1 MVIHAL
7 IADDELP
14 ARNRIRALLKQ
25 EKDIEIM
32 EECSNGQQAVEMIL
46 TLKPDLVFLDIQM
59 PEMDGFSVIEAIGA
73 ENMPIVI
80 FVTAFDRYA
89 IRAFDVHA
97 VDYLLKPYTPER
109 FRQALDRARS
119 HLENA
124 VKDLDL
130 RERLMAMMEH
140 IQKEREYL
148 DRIVVKSDDRILFVK
163 TEMVDWIEAADNYV
177 QIHAGPETYII
188 RKTMAEME
196 KRLNPDQFIRIHRSA
211 IVNIEKIKELQHWF
225 SGEYLVI
232 LNNGQQIQ
240 SSRHYSD
247 RLHQLIR
254 KN

>member
-1 MVIHAL
+1 MVIHTL

-59 PEMDGFSVIEAIGA
+59 PEMDGFSVIEAIGV

-80 FVTAFDRYA
+80 FVTAFDKYA

-232 LNNGQQIQ
+232 LSNGQQIQ